1 VLKTDGNDILQVIA
15 PFITAPLIDKCLSLN
30 YKHWLN
36 KKAVEEYWVFLKKKS
51 LSVRIYKLERQEA

>member
-1 VLKTDGNDILQVIA
+1 VLKTDGNDFLQVIA

-36 KKAVEEYWVFLKKKS
+36 KKAEEEYWVFLKK
-51 LSVRIYKLERQEA
+51 